1 MFVQAQNIFLL
12 LLLFNTEIVNKTDIH
27 HLFNKFENITA
38 IVIGDVMVDS
48 YLWGKVDRVSPE
60 APIPIV
66 SVMKKENRL
75 GGAANVSLNL
85 QALGATP
92 LLFSVIG
99 DDEKGRRFRKLMEK
113 NNLFTD
119 GIFID
124 PHRITTVKSRIISGG
139 QHIARVDEESTDFI
153 EPDLELLIF
162 NAIKRT
168 IENRKVDV
176 IIFVDYDKGVITPS
190 LFKKVQVLAQNNS
203 IHVAV
208 DPKKRNFQVYDHV
221 DLFKPNF
228 KEFTEGIGHNIKK
241 GDIVSLKKE
250 AEQYKKEKFFKFI
263 FITLSEL
270 GVFLSNSVS
279 QTYYPAQIRYIADV
293 SGAGDTVLSVASLC
307 LAAGVDPA
315 LMALLSNIA
324 GGLVCEKVGVVPI
337 DRNALSLELEKTEI
351 SITK

>member
-1 MFVQAQNIFLL
+1 MPV
-12 LLLFNTEIVNKTDIH
+12 NTEIVNKTEIQQ
-27 HLFNKFENITA
+27 LFNKFENITA
-38 IVIGDVMVDS
+38 IVIGDAMVDS

-92 LLFSVIG
+92 LLFSVMG

-113 NNLFTD
+113 NNLSTD

-124 PHRITTVKSRIISGG
+124 QHRITTVKSRIISGG
-139 QHIARVDEESTDFI
+139 QHIARVDEESTEFI
-153 EPDLELLIF
+153 DADLELLMY
-162 NAIKRT
+162 NSIKRT
-168 IENRKVDV
+168 IESRKVDV

-190 LFKKVQVLAQNNS
+190 LFKKVQVLAQSKS

-241 GDIVSLKKE
+241 GDIVSLKK
-250 AEQYKKEKFFKFI
+250 AADSYKKEKFFKFI

-337 DRNALSLELEKTEI
+337 DRNALSLELEKTDI
-351 SITK
+351 SIAK

>member
-1 MFVQAQNIFLL
+1 MRVNTKDVDK
-12 LLLFNTEIVNKTDIH
+12 TEIQQ
-27 HLFNKFENITA
+27 LFARFDNITA
-38 IVIGDVMVDS
+38 IVIGDAMVDS

-66 SVMKKENRL
+66 SVIKKENRL

-99 DDEKGRRFRKLMEK
+99 DDEKGRRFRKLMDK
-113 NNLFTD
+113 NNLSTD

-124 PHRITTVKSRIISGG
+124 SHRITTVKSRIISGG

-153 EPDLELLIF
+153 DGDLELLIF
-162 NAIKRT
+162 NSIART

-176 IIFVDYDKGVITPS
+176 IIFVDYDKGVITPT
-190 LFKKVQVLAQNNS
+190 LFKKVHTLARQKG
-203 IHVAV
+203 IYVAV
-208 DPKKRNFQVYDHV
+208 DPKKRNFSLYDQV

-228 KEFTEGIGHNIKK
+228 KEFIEGIGLPLKK
-241 GDIVSLKKE
+241 GDIDTLKKA
-250 AEQYKKEKFFKFI
+250 AEQYKKEKSFKFI

-293 SGAGDTVLSVASLC
+293 SGAGDTVLSIASLS
-307 LAAGVDPA
+307 LAAGVDPRH
-315 LMALLSNIA
+315 MALLSNIA

-337 DRNALSLELEKTEI
+337 DREILAKELEKIDFTL
-351 SITK
+351 

>member
-1 MFVQAQNIFLL
+1 
-12 LLLFNTEIVNKTDIH
+12 
-27 HLFNKFENITA
+27 
-38 IVIGDVMVDS
+38 MVDS

-66 SVMKKENRL
+66 SVIKKENRL

-99 DDEKGRRFRKLMEK
+99 DDEKGRRFRKLMDK
-113 NNLFTD
+113 NNLSTD

-124 PHRITTVKSRIISGG
+124 SHRITTVKSRIISGG

-153 EPDLELLIF
+153 DGDLELLIF
-162 NAIKRT
+162 NSIART

-176 IIFVDYDKGVITPS
+176 IIFVDYDKGVITPT
-190 LFKKVQVLAQNNS
+190 LFKKVHTLARQKG
-203 IHVAV
+203 IYVAV
-208 DPKKRNFQVYDHV
+208 DPKKRNFSLYDQV

-228 KEFTEGIGHNIKK
+228 KEFIEGIGLPLKK
-241 GDIVSLKKE
+241 GDIDTLKKA
-250 AEQYKKEKFFKFI
+250 AEQYKKEKSFKFI

-293 SGAGDTVLSVASLC
+293 SGAGDTVLSIASLS
-307 LAAGVDPA
+307 LAAGVDPRH
-315 LMALLSNIA
+315 MADRKS
-324 GGLVCEKVGVVPI
+324 VV
-337 DRNALSLELEKTEI
+337 
-351 SITK
+351 